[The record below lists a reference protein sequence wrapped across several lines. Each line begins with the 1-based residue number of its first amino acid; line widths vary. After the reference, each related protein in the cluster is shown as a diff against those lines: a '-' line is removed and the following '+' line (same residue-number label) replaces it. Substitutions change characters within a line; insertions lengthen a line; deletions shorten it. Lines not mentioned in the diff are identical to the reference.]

1 MFRNQKIL
9 LLNSQE
15 EGKLPEN
22 LEDGEL
28 AVNNYAGH
36 EFICLKNTD
45 NQIIKISPSKGG
57 DEKKPWKLEEGKA
70 NSIVSEGNTSNANGT
85 LTHGQRMRNDGM
97 NSFAMGANSIEL
109 EYFEKNGKSISIPH
123 EDTLPNVNDYFIGAF
138 IVDSEGNKLSDVVSE
153 SYNVDNEMNVL
164 ELSQEIDTNMPLHIE
179 LMNNDGIAN
188 FIFGCND
195 KNSGNGHVT
204 FGSYNS
210 NTGYNN
216 FINGTSN
223 VCNTNYNAVFGYK
236 NESTAQNS
244 LINGE
249 GNINHG
255 ICNIVSGYRN
265 NVIGNYGVVVGSAL
279 KTKNSFESAF
289 GVLNDCDSNDY
300 VFTIGNGI
308 ETTRHNAFSITN
320 KGEVFIQEKAKEEG
334 EEYSDMVS
342 LQSLV
347 QKIKELEAKNT
358 SLEERMNKLERDF
371 HL

>member
-1 MFRNQKIL
+1 MFRNQKIY

-22 LEDGEL
+22 LENGEI

-45 NQIIKISPSKGG
+45 NQFVKITPNGG
-57 DEKKPWKLEEGKA
+57 GGGPKNQPWKLVEGKA
-70 NSIVSEGNTSNANGT
+70 NSIISEGNSSTGNFS
-85 LTHGQRMRNDGM
+85 LTHGQRMHNDGM
-97 NSFAMGANSIEL
+97 NSFAMGANSIFL
-109 EYFEKNGKSISIPH
+109 EYIDKNGKSISIPH
-123 EDTLPNVNDYFIGAF
+123 EDTLPNTNDYFIGGV
-138 IVDSEGNKLSDVVSE
+138 ICDSEGNKLSDVVSVT
-153 SYNVDNEMNVL
+153 YNAENEMNVL

-179 LMNNDGIAN
+179 LINNNGVSN
-188 FIFGCND
+188 FIFGTNN
-195 KNSGNGHVT
+195 KNSGNEHVT

-223 VCNTNYNAVFGYK
+223 FANTNYNAVFGNK

-255 ICNIVSGYRN
+255 MFNIVSGYRN
-265 NVIGNYGVVVGSAL
+265 NVIGNYGAIVGSAL
-279 KTKNSFESAF
+279 KTKNAFESAF
-289 GVLNDCDSNDY
+289 GVLNDCDSDNY
-300 VFTIGNGI
+300 VFTVGNGN
-308 ETTRHNAFSITN
+308 ETTRHNAFAITN
-320 KGEVFIQEKAKEEG
+320 KGEVFIQVKAKEEG
-334 EEYSDMVS
+334 EEYPPMISI
-342 LQSLV
+342 QSLIDR
-347 QKIKELEAKNT
+347 IKELEKKYTDLRAKY
-358 SLEERMNKLERDF
+358 DDI

>member
-1 MFRNQKIL
+1 MFRNQKIF

-22 LEDGEL
+22 LEDGEI

-45 NQIIKISPSKGG
+45 NQMVKITPNGG
-57 DEKKPWKLEEGKA
+57 GEKKPWKIVEGKE

-97 NSFAMGANSIEL
+97 NSFAMGANIIQL
-109 EYFEKNGKSISIPH
+109 EYIEKNGKSISIPH
-123 EDTLPNVNDYFIGAF
+123 EDTLPSANDYFIGAI
-138 IVDSEGNKLSDVVSE
+138 IVDSEGNKLSDVVSVN
-153 SYNVDNEMNVL
+153 YNHDNEMDVL
-164 ELSQEIDTNMPLHIE
+164 QLTNEIDTNMPLHIE

-188 FIFGCND
+188 FIFGTNN

-216 FINGTSN
+216 FINGISN
-223 VCNTNYNAVFGYK
+223 VANTNFNAVFGNK

-255 ICNIVSGYRN
+255 MYNIVSGYHN
-265 NVIGNYGVVVGSAL
+265 NVIGNYGAVVGSAL
-279 KTKNSFESAF
+279 KTKNNFESAF
-289 GVLNDCDSNDY
+289 GVLNDCDSDNY
-300 VFTIGNGI
+300 VFTVGNGN
-308 ETTRHNAFSITN
+308 ETTRHNAFAISN

-334 EEYSDMVS
+334 EDYSEMVS

-347 QKIKELEAKNT
+347 AKIKELEKKYTDLKA
-358 SLEERMNKLERDF
+358 RYDDI